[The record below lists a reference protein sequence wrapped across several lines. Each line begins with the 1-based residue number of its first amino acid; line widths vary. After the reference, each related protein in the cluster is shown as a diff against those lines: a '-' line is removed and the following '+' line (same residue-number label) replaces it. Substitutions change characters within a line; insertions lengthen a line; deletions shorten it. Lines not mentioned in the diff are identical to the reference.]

1 MAIRFGVI
9 FIDNN
14 IDNFFNDRR
23 KTKQQ
28 LIRSILERKSGLDF
42 IRFIEA
48 TASYTNLERK
58 RKLSFEEC
66 AVFYTDADFV
76 RIEREITSFLVFQ
89 NDRSVT
95 LNNDLSATFNLKNYL
110 LVLAKKF
117 YCSVCYCEN
126 INTQKIEWISTNHSD
141 FGEIL
146 QEFSDI
152 TSLSPNEL
160 PQFLTDLKDKII
172 EFNFHK
178 KIINNGLPFGIIFI
192 VSDPENLID
201 INDKNKKLESCFHYY
216 ENSHLLYFPIITESY
231 LILDNLK
238 SYFIFQNENEKP
250 FNLKQHL
257 LELKKELGFEPS
269 GIFYC
274 ENASTHKIEL
284 ISNEPKD
291 FKGVLLEFL
300 QITSLSPNELPQFLA
315 NFKFSKSTYGID
327 KAEFSLSSL
336 SLENMTLIDNLSTLK
351 RNIKNTFDRYSWHG
365 YSKIP
370 QEKRITQ
377 IKKQV
382 SEECKV
388 NPFFHSWRV
397 SSEQNRKVN
406 KIAEDLK
413 NGKIVGEKIIDNV
426 FDINASYCFITPED
440 LKNLKER
447 LFIQQDIDI
456 THVINQKK
464 GEAFDHILINDIKY
478 NLLDNTFHFIFN
490 VDNSSQ
496 LTIKVPRKDL
506 ENYELPNTKKDIFN
520 NLINI
525 RRIDENLIL
534 KNNEEITNDL
544 NPSLEQLKTQEFPLS
559 DAITK
564 AINQKEKGI
573 ALDYALINDIKY
585 NLLDN
590 TFHFIFNVGNSLL
603 KESSQLIIE
612 VPREALDLENVDR
625 LIENT
630 LSSHHVCFCSEI
642 HSVCSEIHSVC
653 SENSLIC
660 HLNQGSYIIDLHLID
675 D

>member
-28 LIRSILERKSGLDF
+28 LIRSILEHKSGLDF

-95 LNNDLSATFNLKNYL
+95 LNNDPSATFNLKNYL

-146 QEFSDI
+146 HEFSDI
-152 TSLSPNEL
+152 TSYEL

-178 KIINNGLPFGIIFI
+178 KIINNSLPFGIIFI

-216 ENSHLLYFPIITESY
+216 ENSHFLYFPIITESY

-238 SYFIFQNENEKP
+238 SYFIFQNENDKP

-257 LELKKELGFEPS
+257 LKLKKELGFEPS

-284 ISNEPKD
+284 ISNEPED

-382 SEECKV
+382 SEERKV

-413 NGKIVGEKIIDNV
+413 SGKIVGEKIIDNI

-490 VDNSSQ
+490 V
-496 LTIKVPRKDL
+496 
-506 ENYELPNTKKDIFN
+506 
-520 NLINI
+520 
-525 RRIDENLIL
+525 
-534 KNNEEITNDL
+534 
-544 NPSLEQLKTQEFPLS
+544 
-559 DAITK
+559 
-564 AINQKEKGI
+564 
-573 ALDYALINDIKY
+573 
-585 NLLDN
+585 
-590 TFHFIFNVGNSLL
+590 GNSLL
-603 KESSQLIIE
+603 KEPSQLIIE

-630 LSSHHVCFCSEI
+630 LSSHRVCF
-642 HSVCSEIHSVC
+642 CSEIHSVC

>member
-1 MAIRFGVI
+1 MAIRFG
-9 FIDNN
+9 
-14 IDNFFNDRR
+14 FNDRR
-23 KTKQQ
+23 KTE
-28 LIRSILERKSGLDF
+28 LIRSILERKIGLDF

-48 TASYTNLERK
+48 TA
-58 RKLSFEEC
+58 FI
-66 AVFYTDADFV
+66 

-89 NDRSVT
+89 DDRSVT
-95 LNNDLSATFNLKNYL
+95 LNNDPSATFNLKNYL

-146 QEFSDI
+146 HEFSDI
-152 TSLSPNEL
+152 TSYEL

-178 KIINNGLPFGIIFI
+178 KIINNSLPFGIIFI

-291 FKGVLLEFL
+291 FKGVLLESL

-544 NPSLEQLKTQEFPLS
+544 NPLLEQLKTQEFPLS

-590 TFHFIFNVGNSLL
+590 TFHFIFNVDNSLL

-630 LSSHHVCFCSEI
+630 LSSHRVCF
-642 HSVCSEIHSVC
+642 CSEIHSVC

>member
-9 FIDNN
+9 FIDN

-48 TASYTNLERK
+48 TVSYTNLERK

-216 ENSHLLYFPIITESY
+216 ENSHLLYFPIITENY

-413 NGKIVGEKIIDNV
+413 SGKIVGEKIIDNV
-426 FDINASYCFITPED
+426 FDINASYCFITPEN

-544 NPSLEQLKTQEFPLS
+544 NPLLEQLKTQEFPLS

-573 ALDYALINDIKY
+573 VLDYALINDIKY
-585 NLLDN
+585 NLLYN

-625 LIENT
+625 FIENT
-630 LSSHHVCFCSEI
+630 LSSHRVCF
-642 HSVCSEIHSVC
+642 CSEIHSVC

>member
-9 FIDNN
+9 FIDN
-14 IDNFFNDRR
+14 FRE
-23 KTKQQ
+23 TEQQ
-28 LIRSILERKSGLDF
+28 LRSILKRKSEINF

-48 TASYTNLERK
+48 TASYTGIDFLE
-58 RKLSFEEC
+58 LP
-66 AVFYTDADFV
+66 TT
-76 RIEREITSFLVFQ
+76 IEITGFLVFQ
-89 NDRSVT
+89 DDRSVT
-95 LNNDLSATFNLKNYL
+95 HLTDDPSATFNLKNYL

-117 YCSVCYCEN
+117 DCSVYYCEN

-146 QEFSDI
+146 HEFSDI
-152 TSLSPNEL
+152 TFSSTNTNEL
-160 PQFLTDLKDKII
+160 PQFLTDLKDKITA
-172 EFNFHK
+172 FNFHE

-192 VSDPENLID
+192 VGDPID
-201 INDKNKKLESCFHYY
+201 IDDKTKKLESCFCSDK
-216 ENSHLLYFPIITESY
+216 NSDFSYFPIITEDY

-238 SYFIFQNENEKP
+238 SCFVFQCEPNKNDRP
-250 FNLKQHL
+250 FNLKQYL
-257 LELKKELGFEPS
+257 LRLKANLGFEPM

-274 ENASTHKIEL
+274 ENANTHKIEL
-284 ISNEPKD
+284 ISNDSD

-300 QITSLSPNELPQFLA
+300 ENIQKAPNELPQFLA
-315 NFKFSKSTYGID
+315 NFKFSKSSNGID

-336 SLENMTLIDNLSTLK
+336 SLENMTPIDNLLSTLK
-351 RNIKNTFDRYSWHG
+351 CRIKNTLKRYSWHG

-388 NPFFHSWRV
+388 EPFFHSLRV

-413 NGKIVGEKIIDNV
+413 SGKIVGEKIIDNV

-447 LFIQQDIDI
+447 LFIQKNIDI

-478 NLLDNTFHFIFN
+478 NLLDNTFHFIFD

-520 NLINI
+520 KLINI
-525 RRIDENLIL
+525 RTIDENLIL

-544 NPSLEQLKTQEFPLS
+544 NPLLEQLKTQEFLLS

-564 AINQKEKGI
+564 AINQKEEGI
-573 ALDYALINDIKY
+573 ALDYALINHIEY

-590 TFHFIFNVGNSLL
+590 TFHFIFDVGNPLL

-630 LSSHHVCFCSEI
+630 LSSHRVCF
-642 HSVCSEIHSVC
+642 CSEIHSVC

>member
-1 MAIRFGVI
+1 MAIKFGVI

-14 IDNFFNDRR
+14 IDSFFNDRR
-23 KTKQQ
+23 KTE
-28 LIRSILERKSGLDF
+28 LIRSILERKIGLDF

-48 TASYTNLERK
+48 TA
-58 RKLSFEEC
+58 FI
-66 AVFYTDADFV
+66 

-89 NDRSVT
+89 DDRSVT
-95 LNNDLSATFNLKNYL
+95 HLTDDPSATFNLKNYL

-152 TSLSPNEL
+152 TSYEL

-178 KIINNGLPFGIIFI
+178 KIINNSLPFGIIFI

-216 ENSHLLYFPIITESY
+216 ENSYLLYFPIITESY

-238 SYFIFQNENEKP
+238 SYFIFQNENDKP

-284 ISNEPKD
+284 ISNEPED
-291 FKGVLLEFL
+291 FKGVLLEFS
-300 QITSLSPNELPQFLA
+300 QITSLSPNKLPQFLA
-315 NFKFSKSTYGID
+315 NFKFSKSSNGID

-351 RNIKNTFDRYSWHG
+351 RNIS
-365 YSKIP
+365 
-370 QEKRITQ
+370 
-377 IKKQV
+377 
-382 SEECKV
+382 
-388 NPFFHSWRV
+388 
-397 SSEQNRKVN
+397 
-406 KIAEDLK
+406 
-413 NGKIVGEKIIDNV
+413 GKIVGEKIIDNV

-520 NLINI
+520 KLINI

-544 NPSLEQLKTQEFPLS
+544 NSLLEQLKTQEFPLS

-590 TFHFIFNVGNSLL
+590 TFHFIFDVGNPLL

-625 LIENT
+625 LVENT
-630 LSSHHVCFCSEI
+630 LSPYET
-642 HSVCSEIHSVC
+642 HSVYSES
-653 SENSLIC
+653 SLVY

>member
-1 MAIRFGVI
+1 MDVFGIV
-9 FIDNN
+9 
-14 IDNFFNDRR
+14 
-23 KTKQQ
+23 KT
-28 LIRSILERKSGLDF
+28 
-42 IRFIEA
+42 
-48 TASYTNLERK
+48 
-58 RKLSFEEC
+58 
-66 AVFYTDADFV
+66 
-76 RIEREITSFLVFQ
+76 
-89 NDRSVT
+89 
-95 LNNDLSATFNLKNYL
+95 LSAL
-110 LVLAKKF
+110 
-117 YCSVCYCEN
+117 
-126 INTQKIEWISTNHSD
+126 TNK
-141 FGEIL
+141 
-146 QEFSDI
+146 Q
-152 TSLSPNEL
+152 
-160 PQFLTDLKDKII
+160 I
-172 EFNFHK
+172 EFCFHK
-178 KIINNGLPFGIIFI
+178 NIKYGGLPFGIIFI
-192 VSDPENLID
+192 AGNSDDPID
-201 INDKNKKLESCFHYY
+201 IDDKTKKLESCVCNDRNNRFDPY
-216 ENSHLLYFPIITESY
+216 PITIEDY

-238 SYFIFQNENEKP
+238 SCFIFQDKPNVVLFDNDENDRP
-250 FNLKQHL
+250 FNLKKYL
-257 LELKKELGFEPS
+257 LGLKEKLGFEPT

-274 ENASTHKIEL
+274 ENANTHKIEL
-284 ISNEPKD
+284 IGNDSD
-291 FKGVLLEFL
+291 FKGVLLEFSENMPKAPNVKYHNFL
-300 QITSLSPNELPQFLA
+300 QILKIQKSPMKKFHFLPPKNIHQFLHVIYM
-315 NFKFSKSTYGID
+315 KS
-327 KAEFSLSSL
+327 
-336 SLENMTLIDNLSTLK
+336 LK
-351 RNIKNTFDRYSWHG
+351 KRVRYTFDRYSWHG

-388 NPFFHSWRV
+388 EPFFHSLRV

-520 NLINI
+520 KLINI
-525 RRIDENLIL
+525 RTIDENLIL

-544 NPSLEQLKTQEFPLS
+544 NPLLGQLKTQEFLLS
-559 DAITK
+559 DTITK

-573 ALDYALINDIKY
+573 ALDYALINHIKY

-590 TFHFIFNVGNSLL
+590 TFHFIFNAGNSLL

-625 LIENT
+625 LVENT
-630 LSSHHVCFCSEI
+630 LSPYET
-642 HSVCSEIHSVC
+642 HSVYSES
-653 SENSLIC
+653 SLVY
-660 HLNQGSYIIDLHLID
+660 HLNKGSYIIDLHLID

>member
-9 FIDNN
+9 FIDN
-14 IDNFFNDRR
+14 FRE
-23 KTKQQ
+23 TEQQ
-28 LIRSILERKSGLDF
+28 LRSILKRKSEINF

-48 TASYTNLERK
+48 TASYTGIDFLE
-58 RKLSFEEC
+58 LP
-66 AVFYTDADFV
+66 TT
-76 RIEREITSFLVFQ
+76 IEITGFLVFQ
-89 NDRSVT
+89 DDRSVT
-95 LNNDLSATFNLKNYL
+95 HLTDDPSATFNLKNYL

-300 QITSLSPNELPQFLA
+300 QITSLYPNELPQFLA

-413 NGKIVGEKIIDNV
+413 NGKIVGKKIIDNV

-544 NPSLEQLKTQEFPLS
+544 NPLLEQLKTQEFPLS

-573 ALDYALINDIKY
+573 VLDYALINDIKY

-590 TFHFIFNVGNSLL
+590 TFHFIFDVGNSLL

-625 LIENT
+625 FIENT
-630 LSSHHVCFCSEI
+630 LSSHRVCF
-642 HSVCSEIHSVC
+642 CSEIHSVC

>member
-9 FIDNN
+9 FIDN
-14 IDNFFNDRR
+14 FRE
-23 KTKQQ
+23 TEQQ
-28 LIRSILERKSGLDF
+28 LRSILKRKSEINF

-48 TASYTNLERK
+48 TASYTGIDFLE
-58 RKLSFEEC
+58 LP
-66 AVFYTDADFV
+66 TT
-76 RIEREITSFLVFQ
+76 IEITGFLVFQ
-89 NDRSVT
+89 DDRSVT
-95 LNNDLSATFNLKNYL
+95 HLTDDPSATFNLKNYL

-117 YCSVCYCEN
+117 DCSVYYCEN

-146 QEFSDI
+146 HEFSDI
-152 TSLSPNEL
+152 TFSSTNTNEL
-160 PQFLTDLKDKII
+160 LQFLTDLKDKII
-172 EFNFHK
+172 AFNFHE

-192 VSDPENLID
+192 VGDPID
-201 INDKNKKLESCFHYY
+201 IDDKNKKLESCFHYY
-216 ENSHLLYFPIITESY
+216 ENSHFLYFPIITESY

-238 SYFIFQNENEKP
+238 SYFIFQNENDKP

-257 LELKKELGFEPS
+257 LKLKKELGFEPS

-284 ISNEPKD
+284 ISNEPEG

-336 SLENMTLIDNLSTLK
+336 SLENMTPIDNLLSTLK
-351 RNIKNTFDRYSWHG
+351 CRIKNTLDRYSWHG

-413 NGKIVGEKIIDNV
+413 NGKIVGKKIIDNV

-544 NPSLEQLKTQEFPLS
+544 NPLLEQLKTQEFPLS

-573 ALDYALINDIKY
+573 VLDYALINDIKY

-590 TFHFIFNVGNSLL
+590 TFHFIFDVGNSLL

-630 LSSHHVCFCSEI
+630 LSSHRVCF
-642 HSVCSEIHSVC
+642 CSEIHSVC

>member
-413 NGKIVGEKIIDNV
+413 SGKIVGEKIIDNV

-478 NLLDNTFHFIFN
+478 D
-490 VDNSSQ
+490 
-496 LTIKVPRKDL
+496 
-506 ENYELPNTKKDIFN
+506 
-520 NLINI
+520 
-525 RRIDENLIL
+525 
-534 KNNEEITNDL
+534 
-544 NPSLEQLKTQEFPLS
+544 
-559 DAITK
+559 
-564 AINQKEKGI
+564 
-573 ALDYALINDIKY
+573 
-585 NLLDN
+585 LLDN

-630 LSSHHVCFCSEI
+630 LSSHRVCF
-642 HSVCSEIHSVC
+642 CSEIHSVC

>member
-9 FIDNN
+9 FIDN
-14 IDNFFNDRR
+14 FRE
-23 KTKQQ
+23 TEQQ
-28 LIRSILERKSGLDF
+28 LRSILKRKSEINF

-48 TASYTNLERK
+48 TASYTGIDFLE
-58 RKLSFEEC
+58 LP
-66 AVFYTDADFV
+66 TT
-76 RIEREITSFLVFQ
+76 IEITGFLVFQ
-89 NDRSVT
+89 DDRSVT
-95 LNNDLSATFNLKNYL
+95 HLTDDPSATFNLKNYL

-117 YCSVCYCEN
+117 DCSVYYCEN

-146 QEFSDI
+146 HEFSDI
-152 TSLSPNEL
+152 TFSSTNTNEL

-172 EFNFHK
+172 AFNFHE

-192 VSDPENLID
+192 VGDPID
-201 INDKNKKLESCFHYY
+201 IDDKTKKLESCFCSDK
-216 ENSHLLYFPIITESY
+216 NSDFSYFPIITEDY

-238 SYFIFQNENEKP
+238 SCFVFQCEPNKNDRP
-250 FNLKQHL
+250 FNLKQYL
-257 LELKKELGFEPS
+257 LRLKVNLGFEPM

-274 ENASTHKIEL
+274 ENANTHKIEL
-284 ISNEPKD
+284 ISNDSD

-300 QITSLSPNELPQFLA
+300 ENIQKAPNELPQFLA
-315 NFKFSKSTYGID
+315 NFKFSKSSNGID

-336 SLENMTLIDNLSTLK
+336 SLENMTPIDNLLSTLK
-351 RNIKNTFDRYSWHG
+351 CRIKNTLKRYSWHG

-388 NPFFHSWRV
+388 EPFFHSLRV

-413 NGKIVGEKIIDNV
+413 SGKIVGEKIIDNV

-447 LFIQQDIDI
+447 LFIQKNIDI

-520 NLINI
+520 KLINI
-525 RRIDENLIL
+525 RTIDENLIL

-544 NPSLEQLKTQEFPLS
+544 NPLLGQLKTQEFLLS
-559 DAITK
+559 DTITK
-564 AINQKEKGI
+564 AINQKEEGI
-573 ALDYALINDIKY
+573 ALDYALINHIEY

-590 TFHFIFNVGNSLL
+590 TFHFIFDVGNPLL

-612 VPREALDLENVDR
+612 VPREALDLENIDR
-625 LIENT
+625 LIKNT
-630 LSSHHVCFCSEI
+630 LSPYDNI
-642 HSVCSEIHSVC
+642 L
-653 SENSLIC
+653 SENSLIY
-660 HLNQGSYIIDLHLID
+660 HLNQGSYIIDLRLID

>member
-284 ISNEPKD
+284 ISNETKD

-642 HSVCSEIHSVC
+642 HSVCSE
-653 SENSLIC
+653 NSLIC

>member
-642 HSVCSEIHSVC
+642 HSVCSE
-653 SENSLIC
+653 NSLIC
-660 HLNQGSYIIDLHLID
+660 HLNQGSYIIDLHLI
-675 D
+675 

>member
-23 KTKQQ
+23 KTE

-95 LNNDLSATFNLKNYL
+95 LNNDPSATFNLKNYL

-160 PQFLTDLKDKII
+160 PQFLADLKDKII

-178 KIINNGLPFGIIFI
+178 KIINNNLPFGIIFI

-284 ISNEPKD
+284 ISNEHKD

-336 SLENMTLIDNLSTLK
+336 SLENMTPIDNLLSTLK
-351 RNIKNTFDRYSWHG
+351 CRIKNTLKRYSWHG

-397 SSEQNRKVN
+397 RSEQNRKVN

-413 NGKIVGEKIIDNV
+413 SGKIVGEKIIDNV

-440 LKNLKER
+440 LKNLKEQ

-520 NLINI
+520 KLINI
-525 RRIDENLIL
+525 RTIDENLIL
-534 KNNEEITNDL
+534 KNNKEITNDL
-544 NPSLEQLKTQEFPLS
+544 NPLLGQLKTQEFPLS

-590 TFHFIFNVGNSLL
+590 TFHFIFDVGNSLL

-630 LSSHHVCFCSEI
+630 LSSHRVCF
-642 HSVCSEIHSVC
+642 CSEIHSVC

>member
-9 FIDNN
+9 FIDN
-14 IDNFFNDRR
+14 FRE
-23 KTKQQ
+23 TEQQ
-28 LIRSILERKSGLDF
+28 LRSILKRKSEINF

-48 TASYTNLERK
+48 TASYTGIDFLE
-58 RKLSFEEC
+58 LP
-66 AVFYTDADFV
+66 TT
-76 RIEREITSFLVFQ
+76 IEITGFLVFQ
-89 NDRSVT
+89 DDRSVT
-95 LNNDLSATFNLKNYL
+95 HLTDDPSATFNLKNYL

-117 YCSVCYCEN
+117 DCSVYYCEN

-146 QEFSDI
+146 HEFSDI
-152 TSLSPNEL
+152 TFSSTNTNEL
-160 PQFLTDLKDKII
+160 PQFLTDLKDKITA
-172 EFNFHK
+172 FNFHE

-192 VSDPENLID
+192 VGDPID
-201 INDKNKKLESCFHYY
+201 IDDKTKKLESCFCSDK
-216 ENSHLLYFPIITESY
+216 NSDFSYFPIITEDY

-238 SYFIFQNENEKP
+238 SCFVFQCEPNKNDRP
-250 FNLKQHL
+250 FNLKQYL
-257 LELKKELGFEPS
+257 LRLKANLGFEPM

-274 ENASTHKIEL
+274 ENANTHKIEL
-284 ISNEPKD
+284 ISNDSD

-413 NGKIVGEKIIDNV
+413 SGKIVGEKIIDNV

-447 LFIQQDIDI
+447 LFIQKNIDI

-478 NLLDNTFHFIFN
+478 NLLDNTFHFIFD

-520 NLINI
+520 KLINI
-525 RRIDENLIL
+525 RTIDENLIL

-544 NPSLEQLKTQEFPLS
+544 NPLLGQLKTQEFLLS
-559 DAITK
+559 DTITK
-564 AINQKEKGI
+564 AINQKEEGI
-573 ALDYALINDIKY
+573 ALDYALINHIEY

-590 TFHFIFNVGNSLL
+590 TFHFIFDVGNPLL

-612 VPREALDLENVDR
+612 VPREALDLENIDR
-625 LIENT
+625 LIKNT
-630 LSSHHVCFCSEI
+630 LSPYDNI
-642 HSVCSEIHSVC
+642 L
-653 SENSLIC
+653 SENSLIY

>member
-413 NGKIVGEKIIDNV
+413 SGKIVGEKIIDNI

-478 NLLDNTFHFIFN
+478 NLLDNTFHFIF
-490 VDNSSQ
+490 D
-496 LTIKVPRKDL
+496 
-506 ENYELPNTKKDIFN
+506 
-520 NLINI
+520 
-525 RRIDENLIL
+525 
-534 KNNEEITNDL
+534 
-544 NPSLEQLKTQEFPLS
+544 
-559 DAITK
+559 
-564 AINQKEKGI
+564 
-573 ALDYALINDIKY
+573 
-585 NLLDN
+585 
-590 TFHFIFNVGNSLL
+590 VGNSLL

-625 LIENT
+625 LIENM
-630 LSSHHVCFCSEI
+630 LSSHRVCF
-642 HSVCSEIHSVC
+642 CSEIHSVC

>member
-23 KTKQQ
+23 KTE

-76 RIEREITSFLVFQ
+76 RVEREITSFLVFQ

-95 LNNDLSATFNLKNYL
+95 LNNDPSATFNLKNYL

-146 QEFSDI
+146 
-152 TSLSPNEL
+152 
-160 PQFLTDLKDKII
+160 
-172 EFNFHK
+172 
-178 KIINNGLPFGIIFI
+178 
-192 VSDPENLID
+192 
-201 INDKNKKLESCFHYY
+201 
-216 ENSHLLYFPIITESY
+216 

-284 ISNEPKD
+284 ISNEHKD

-397 SSEQNRKVN
+397 RSEQNRKVN

-413 NGKIVGEKIIDNV
+413 SGKIVGEKIIDNV

-440 LKNLKER
+440 LKNLKEQ

-478 NLLDNTFHFIFN
+478 NLLDNTFHFIF
-490 VDNSSQ
+490 D
-496 LTIKVPRKDL
+496 
-506 ENYELPNTKKDIFN
+506 
-520 NLINI
+520 
-525 RRIDENLIL
+525 
-534 KNNEEITNDL
+534 
-544 NPSLEQLKTQEFPLS
+544 
-559 DAITK
+559 
-564 AINQKEKGI
+564 
-573 ALDYALINDIKY
+573 
-585 NLLDN
+585 
-590 TFHFIFNVGNSLL
+590 VGNSLL

-630 LSSHHVCFCSEI
+630 LSPYET
-642 HSVCSEIHSVC
+642 HSVYSES
-653 SENSLIC
+653 SLVY
-660 HLNQGSYIIDLHLID
+660 HLNQGSYIIDPHLID

>member
-160 PQFLTDLKDKII
+160 PQFL
-172 EFNFHK
+172 
-178 KIINNGLPFGIIFI
+178 
-192 VSDPENLID
+192 
-201 INDKNKKLESCFHYY
+201 
-216 ENSHLLYFPIITESY
+216 
-231 LILDNLK
+231 
-238 SYFIFQNENEKP
+238 
-250 FNLKQHL
+250 
-257 LELKKELGFEPS
+257 
-269 GIFYC
+269 
-274 ENASTHKIEL
+274 
-284 ISNEPKD
+284 
-291 FKGVLLEFL
+291 
-300 QITSLSPNELPQFLA
+300 A

-327 KAEFSLSSL
+327 KAEFSLLSL

-642 HSVCSEIHSVC
+642 HSVCSE
-653 SENSLIC
+653 NSLC

>member
-23 KTKQQ
+23 KTE
-28 LIRSILERKSGLDF
+28 LIRSILERKIGLDF

-48 TASYTNLERK
+48 TA
-58 RKLSFEEC
+58 FI
-66 AVFYTDADFV
+66 

-89 NDRSVT
+89 DDRSVT
-95 LNNDLSATFNLKNYL
+95 LNNDPSATFNLKNYL

-146 QEFSDI
+146 HEFSDI
-152 TSLSPNEL
+152 TSYEL

-178 KIINNGLPFGIIFI
+178 KIINNSLPFGIIFI

-291 FKGVLLEFL
+291 FKGVLLESL

-544 NPSLEQLKTQEFPLS
+544 NPLLEQLKTQEFPLS

-590 TFHFIFNVGNSLL
+590 TFHFIFNVDNSLL

-630 LSSHHVCFCSEI
+630 LSSHRVCF
-642 HSVCSEIHSVC
+642 CSEIHSVC

>member
-413 NGKIVGEKIIDNV
+413 SGKIVGEKIIDNV

-544 NPSLEQLKTQEFPLS
+544 NPLLEQLKTQEFPLS

-573 ALDYALINDIKY
+573 VLDYALINDIKY

-630 LSSHHVCFCSEI
+630 LSSHRVCF
-642 HSVCSEIHSVC
+642 CSEIHSVC

>member
-1 MAIRFGVI
+1 MTIRFGII
-9 FIDNN
+9 FIDNFIGS
-14 IDNFFNDRR
+14 IDDRE
-23 KTKQQ
+23 TKQ
-28 LIRSILERKSGLDF
+28 LRSILKRKSELDF

-48 TASYTNLERK
+48 TASYTNLK
-58 RKLSFEEC
+58 RNRELSFEEC
-66 AVFYTDADFV
+66 AVFYADADFV
-76 RIEREITSFLVFQ
+76 RVERTITSFLVFQ

-95 LNNDLSATFNLKNYL
+95 LNNEPSATFNLRNYL

-117 YCSVCYCEN
+117 NCNVCYCEN
-126 INTQKIEWISTNHSD
+126 ANTHKIELISTDHSD

-146 QEFSDI
+146 HEFSDI
-152 TSLSPNEL
+152 AFSATNTNEL

-192 VSDPENLID
+192 VGDPKNLVDID
-201 INDKNKKLESCFHYY
+201 NKNKKLESCFHYY
-216 ENSHLLYFPIITESY
+216 ENNRFLYFPIITEDY

-238 SYFIFQNENEKP
+238 SYFIFQNEPSVTLFNDDENDKP

-274 ENASTHKIEL
+274 ENANTHKIEL

-291 FKGVLLEFL
+291 FKGVLLEFSE
-300 QITSLSPNELPQFLA
+300 ITSLSPNKLPQFLA
-315 NFKFSKSTYGID
+315 NFKNLKSPNGID

-336 SLENMTLIDNLSTLK
+336 SLENMTPIDNLSSTLK
-351 RNIKNTFDRYSWHG
+351 RNIENTFKRYSWHG

-370 QEKRITQ
+370 QEKMIAV

-382 SEECKV
+382 NEEFKI
-388 NPFFHSWRV
+388 NPFFNSWRV
-397 SSEQNRKVN
+397 SSEQNRKIN

-413 NGKIVGEKIIDNV
+413 SGKIVGEKIIDNV
-426 FDINASYCFITPED
+426 FDANASYCFIAPED

-447 LFIQQDIDI
+447 LFIQQNIDI

-520 NLINI
+520 KLINI
-525 RRIDENLIL
+525 RCIDENLIL

-544 NPSLEQLKTQEFPLS
+544 NPLFGQLKTQAFPLS

-573 ALDYALINDIKY
+573 ALDYVSINDIKY
-585 NLLDN
+585 NLIDN
-590 TFHFIFNVGNSLL
+590 TFHFIFNVGNPLL
-603 KESSQLIIE
+603 KESSQFIIE
-612 VPREALDLENVDR
+612 VPREALDLENIDS
-625 LIENT
+625 LIKNT
-630 LSSHHVCFCSEI
+630 LSPSPYNI
-642 HSVCSEIHSVC
+642 L
-653 SENSLIC
+653 SENSLIY
-660 HLNQGSYIIDLHLID
+660 HLDQGSYIIDLHLID

>member
-1 MAIRFGVI
+1 MLSKNF
-9 FIDNN
+9 NN
-14 IDNFFNDRR
+14 SRNIW
-23 KTKQQ
+23 
-28 LIRSILERKSGLDF
+28 
-42 IRFIEA
+42 
-48 TASYTNLERK
+48 
-58 RKLSFEEC
+58 
-66 AVFYTDADFV
+66 
-76 RIEREITSFLVFQ
+76 
-89 NDRSVT
+89 
-95 LNNDLSATFNLKNYL
+95 
-110 LVLAKKF
+110 
-117 YCSVCYCEN
+117 YCEN
-126 INTQKIEWISTNHSD
+126 FVRNKVNKQ
-141 FGEIL
+141 
-146 QEFSDI
+146 
-152 TSLSPNEL
+152 
-160 PQFLTDLKDKII
+160 I
-172 EFNFHK
+172 EFYFHK
-178 KIINNGLPFGIIFI
+178 RINNDGLPFGIIFI
-192 VSDPENLID
+192 VGDPID
-201 INDKNKKLESCFHYY
+201 IDDKTKKLESCFCSDK
-216 ENSHLLYFPIITESY
+216 NSDFSYFPIITEDY

-238 SYFIFQNENEKP
+238 SCFVFQCEPNKNDRP
-250 FNLKQHL
+250 FNLKQYL
-257 LELKKELGFEPS
+257 LRLKANLGFEPM

-274 ENASTHKIEL
+274 ENANTHKIEL
-284 ISNEPKD
+284 ISNDYD

-300 QITSLSPNELPQFLA
+300 ENIQKAPNEIPQFLT
-315 NFKFSKSTYGID
+315 NFKNSKIPNKKILFSATKKYPSI
-327 KAEFSLSSL
+327 SP
-336 SLENMTLIDNLSTLK
+336 NNLCEYVKK
-351 RNIKNTFDRYSWHG
+351 RVRDTFDRYCWHG

-520 NLINI
+520 KLISI

-534 KNNEEITNDL
+534 KNNKEITNDL
-544 NPSLEQLKTQEFPLS
+544 NPLLEQLKTQEFPLS

-590 TFHFIFNVGNSLL
+590 TFHFIFDVGNPLL

-630 LSSHHVCFCSEI
+630 LSSHRVCF
-642 HSVCSEIHSVC
+642 CSEIHSVC
-653 SENSLIC
+653 SENSLIY
-660 HLNQGSYIIDLHLID
+660 HLNQCSYIIDLHLID

>member
-257 LELKKELGFEPS
+257 LELKNELGFEPS

-544 NPSLEQLKTQEFPLS
+544 NPLLEQLKTQEFPLS

-630 LSSHHVCFCSEI
+630 LSSHRVCF
-642 HSVCSEIHSVC
+642 CSEIHSVC

>member
-9 FIDNN
+9 FIDN
-14 IDNFFNDRR
+14 FRE
-23 KTKQQ
+23 TEQQ
-28 LIRSILERKSGLDF
+28 LRSILKRKSEINF

-48 TASYTNLERK
+48 TA
-58 RKLSFEEC
+58 
-66 AVFYTDADFV
+66 
-76 RIEREITSFLVFQ
+76 
-89 NDRSVT
+89 
-95 LNNDLSATFNLKNYL
+95 
-110 LVLAKKF
+110 AKKF

-160 PQFLTDLKDKII
+160 PQFL
-172 EFNFHK
+172 
-178 KIINNGLPFGIIFI
+178 
-192 VSDPENLID
+192 
-201 INDKNKKLESCFHYY
+201 
-216 ENSHLLYFPIITESY
+216 
-231 LILDNLK
+231 
-238 SYFIFQNENEKP
+238 
-250 FNLKQHL
+250 
-257 LELKKELGFEPS
+257 
-269 GIFYC
+269 
-274 ENASTHKIEL
+274 
-284 ISNEPKD
+284 
-291 FKGVLLEFL
+291 
-300 QITSLSPNELPQFLA
+300 A

-336 SLENMTLIDNLSTLK
+336 SLENMTPIDNLLSTLK
-351 RNIKNTFDRYSWHG
+351 CRIKNTLDRYSWHG

-413 NGKIVGEKIIDNV
+413 NGKIVGKKIIDNV

-478 NLLDNTFHFIFN
+478 NLL
-490 VDNSSQ
+490 
-496 LTIKVPRKDL
+496 
-506 ENYELPNTKKDIFN
+506 
-520 NLINI
+520 
-525 RRIDENLIL
+525 
-534 KNNEEITNDL
+534 
-544 NPSLEQLKTQEFPLS
+544 
-559 DAITK
+559 
-564 AINQKEKGI
+564 G
-573 ALDYALINDIKY
+573 
-585 NLLDN
+585 N

-612 VPREALDLENVDR
+612 VPREALDLENIDR
-625 LIENT
+625 LVEKNHSHGS
-630 LSSHHVCFCSEI
+630 LAHHVREGSFI
-642 HSVCSEIHSVC
+642 
-653 SENSLIC
+653 LDT
-660 HLNQGSYIIDLHLID
+660 HLKE
-675 D
+675 

>member
-14 IDNFFNDRR
+14 IDSFFNDRR
-23 KTKQQ
+23 KTE
-28 LIRSILERKSGLDF
+28 LIRSILERKIGLDF

-48 TASYTNLERK
+48 TA
-58 RKLSFEEC
+58 FI
-66 AVFYTDADFV
+66 

-89 NDRSVT
+89 DDRSVT
-95 LNNDLSATFNLKNYL
+95 LNNDPSATFNLKNYL

-146 QEFSDI
+146 HEFSDI
-152 TSLSPNEL
+152 TSYEL

-178 KIINNGLPFGIIFI
+178 KIINNSLPFGIIFI

-291 FKGVLLEFL
+291 FKGVLLESL

-336 SLENMTLIDNLSTLK
+336 SLENITLIDNLSTLK

-544 NPSLEQLKTQEFPLS
+544 NPLLEQLKTQEFPLS

-590 TFHFIFNVGNSLL
+590 TFHFIFNVDNSLL

-630 LSSHHVCFCSEI
+630 LSSHRVCF
-642 HSVCSEIHSVC
+642 CSEIHSVC

>member
-9 FIDNN
+9 FIDN
-14 IDNFFNDRR
+14 FRE
-23 KTKQQ
+23 TEQQ
-28 LIRSILERKSGLDF
+28 LRSILKRKSEINF

-48 TASYTNLERK
+48 TASYTGIDFLE
-58 RKLSFEEC
+58 LP
-66 AVFYTDADFV
+66 TT
-76 RIEREITSFLVFQ
+76 IEITGFLVFQ
-89 NDRSVT
+89 DDRSVT
-95 LNNDLSATFNLKNYL
+95 HLTDDPSATFNLKNYL

-117 YCSVCYCEN
+117 DCSVYYCEN

-146 QEFSDI
+146 HEFSDI
-152 TSLSPNEL
+152 TFSSTNTNEL
-160 PQFLTDLKDKII
+160 PQFLTDLKDKITA
-172 EFNFHK
+172 FNFHE

-192 VSDPENLID
+192 VGDPID
-201 INDKNKKLESCFHYY
+201 IDDKTKKLESCFCSDK
-216 ENSHLLYFPIITESY
+216 NSDFSYFPIITEDY

-238 SYFIFQNENEKP
+238 SCFVFQCEPNKNDRP
-250 FNLKQHL
+250 FNLKQYL
-257 LELKKELGFEPS
+257 LRLKANLGFEPM

-274 ENASTHKIEL
+274 ENANTHKIEL
-284 ISNEPKD
+284 ISNDSD

-300 QITSLSPNELPQFLA
+300 ENIQKAPNELPQFLA
-315 NFKFSKSTYGID
+315 NFKFSKSSNGID

-336 SLENMTLIDNLSTLK
+336 SLENMTPIDNLLSTLK
-351 RNIKNTFDRYSWHG
+351 CRIKNTLKRYSWHG

-388 NPFFHSWRV
+388 EPFFHSLRV

-413 NGKIVGEKIIDNV
+413 SGKIVGEKIIDNV

-447 LFIQQDIDI
+447 LFIQKNIDI

-478 NLLDNTFHFIFN
+478 NLLDNTFHFIF
-490 VDNSSQ
+490 D
-496 LTIKVPRKDL
+496 
-506 ENYELPNTKKDIFN
+506 
-520 NLINI
+520 
-525 RRIDENLIL
+525 
-534 KNNEEITNDL
+534 
-544 NPSLEQLKTQEFPLS
+544 
-559 DAITK
+559 
-564 AINQKEKGI
+564 
-573 ALDYALINDIKY
+573 
-585 NLLDN
+585 
-590 TFHFIFNVGNSLL
+590 VGNPLL

-630 LSSHHVCFCSEI
+630 LSSHRVCF
-642 HSVCSEIHSVC
+642 CSEIHSVC

>member
-28 LIRSILERKSGLDF
+28 
-42 IRFIEA
+42 
-48 TASYTNLERK
+48 

-382 SEECKV
+382 SEERKV

-413 NGKIVGEKIIDNV
+413 SGKIVGEKIIDNV

-520 NLINI
+520 KLINI

-544 NPSLEQLKTQEFPLS
+544 NSLLEQLKTQEFPLS

-590 TFHFIFNVGNSLL
+590 TFHFIFDVGNPLL

-625 LIENT
+625 LVENT
-630 LSSHHVCFCSEI
+630 LSPYET
-642 HSVCSEIHSVC
+642 HSVYSES
-653 SENSLIC
+653 SLVY

>member
-413 NGKIVGEKIIDNV
+413 NCKIVGEKIIDNV

-642 HSVCSEIHSVC
+642 HSVCSE
-653 SENSLIC
+653 NSLIC

>member
-9 FIDNN
+9 FIDN
-14 IDNFFNDRR
+14 FRE
-23 KTKQQ
+23 TEQQ
-28 LIRSILERKSGLDF
+28 LRSILKRKSEINF

-48 TASYTNLERK
+48 TASYTGIDFLE
-58 RKLSFEEC
+58 LP
-66 AVFYTDADFV
+66 TT
-76 RIEREITSFLVFQ
+76 IEITGFLVFQ
-89 NDRSVT
+89 DDRSVT
-95 LNNDLSATFNLKNYL
+95 HLTDDPSATFNLKNYL

-117 YCSVCYCEN
+117 DCSVYYCEN

-146 QEFSDI
+146 HEFSDI
-152 TSLSPNEL
+152 TFSSTNTNEL

-300 QITSLSPNELPQFLA
+300 QITSLYPNELPQFLA

-413 NGKIVGEKIIDNV
+413 SGKIVGEKIIDNV

-447 LFIQQDIDI
+447 LFIQQNIDI

-464 GEAFDHILINDIKY
+464 GEAFDHVLINDIKY

-544 NPSLEQLKTQEFPLS
+544 NPLLEQLKTQEFPLS

-573 ALDYALINDIKY
+573 VLDYALINDIKY

-625 LIENT
+625 FIENT
-630 LSSHHVCFCSEI
+630 LSSHRVCF
-642 HSVCSEIHSVC
+642 CSEIHSVC

>member
-95 LNNDLSATFNLKNYL
+95 LNNDPSATFNLKNYL

-160 PQFLTDLKDKII
+160 PQFLADLKDKII

-178 KIINNGLPFGIIFI
+178 KIINNNLPFGIIFI

-388 NPFFHSWRV
+388 KPFFHSWRV

-642 HSVCSEIHSVC
+642 HSVCSE
-653 SENSLIC
+653 NSLIC
-660 HLNQGSYIIDLHLID
+660 HLNQGSYIIDLRLID

>member
-1 MAIRFGVI
+1 MEIRFGVI

-146 QEFSDI
+146 QEFSD
-152 TSLSPNEL
+152 
-160 PQFLTDLKDKII
+160 
-172 EFNFHK
+172 
-178 KIINNGLPFGIIFI
+178 
-192 VSDPENLID
+192 
-201 INDKNKKLESCFHYY
+201 
-216 ENSHLLYFPIITESY
+216 
-231 LILDNLK
+231 
-238 SYFIFQNENEKP
+238 
-250 FNLKQHL
+250 
-257 LELKKELGFEPS
+257 
-269 GIFYC
+269 
-274 ENASTHKIEL
+274 
-284 ISNEPKD
+284 
-291 FKGVLLEFL
+291 
-300 QITSLSPNELPQFLA
+300 ITSLSPNELPQFLA

-544 NPSLEQLKTQEFPLS
+544 NPLLEQLKTQEFPLS

-603 KESSQLIIE
+603 KESSHLIIE

-630 LSSHHVCFCSEI
+630 LSSHRVCF
-642 HSVCSEIHSVC
+642 CSEIHSVC

-660 HLNQGSYIIDLHLID
+660 HPNQGSYIIDLHLID

>member
-117 YCSVCYCEN
+117 YCSVYYCEN

-146 QEFSDI
+146 QEFSD
-152 TSLSPNEL
+152 
-160 PQFLTDLKDKII
+160 
-172 EFNFHK
+172 
-178 KIINNGLPFGIIFI
+178 
-192 VSDPENLID
+192 
-201 INDKNKKLESCFHYY
+201 
-216 ENSHLLYFPIITESY
+216 
-231 LILDNLK
+231 
-238 SYFIFQNENEKP
+238 
-250 FNLKQHL
+250 
-257 LELKKELGFEPS
+257 
-269 GIFYC
+269 
-274 ENASTHKIEL
+274 
-284 ISNEPKD
+284 
-291 FKGVLLEFL
+291 
-300 QITSLSPNELPQFLA
+300 ITSLSPNELPQFLA

-397 SSEQNRKVN
+397 RSEQNRKVN

-413 NGKIVGEKIIDNV
+413 SGKIVGEKIIDNV

-447 LFIQQDIDI
+447 LL
-456 THVINQKK
+456 KC
-464 GEAFDHILINDIKY
+464 
-478 NLLDNTFHFIFN
+478 
-490 VDNSSQ
+490 
-496 LTIKVPRKDL
+496 L
-506 ENYELPNTKKDIFN
+506 EKI
-520 NLINI
+520 
-525 RRIDENLIL
+525 
-534 KNNEEITNDL
+534 
-544 NPSLEQLKTQEFPLS
+544 
-559 DAITK
+559 
-564 AINQKEKGI
+564 
-573 ALDYALINDIKY
+573 
-585 NLLDN
+585 
-590 TFHFIFNVGNSLL
+590 
-603 KESSQLIIE
+603 
-612 VPREALDLENVDR
+612 
-625 LIENT
+625 
-630 LSSHHVCFCSEI
+630 
-642 HSVCSEIHSVC
+642 
-653 SENSLIC
+653 
-660 HLNQGSYIIDLHLID
+660 
-675 D
+675 

>member
-117 YCSVCYCEN
+117 YCSVYYCEN

-397 SSEQNRKVN
+397 RSEQNRKVN

-413 NGKIVGEKIIDNV
+413 SGKIVGEKIIDNV

-520 NLINI
+520 KLINI

-544 NPSLEQLKTQEFPLS
+544 NPLLEQLKTQEFPLS

-590 TFHFIFNVGNSLL
+590 TFHFIFDVGNPLL

-612 VPREALDLENVDR
+612 VPREALDLENIDR
-625 LIENT
+625 LIKNT
-630 LSSHHVCFCSEI
+630 LSPYDNI
-642 HSVCSEIHSVC
+642 L
-653 SENSLIC
+653 SENSLIY
-660 HLNQGSYIIDLHLID
+660 HLNQGSYIIDLRLID

>member
-250 FNLKQHL
+250 FNLKQYL

-382 SEECKV
+382 SEERKV

-413 NGKIVGEKIIDNV
+413 SGKIVGEKIIDNI

-490 VDNSSQ
+490 V
-496 LTIKVPRKDL
+496 
-506 ENYELPNTKKDIFN
+506 
-520 NLINI
+520 
-525 RRIDENLIL
+525 
-534 KNNEEITNDL
+534 
-544 NPSLEQLKTQEFPLS
+544 
-559 DAITK
+559 
-564 AINQKEKGI
+564 
-573 ALDYALINDIKY
+573 
-585 NLLDN
+585 
-590 TFHFIFNVGNSLL
+590 GNSLL

-630 LSSHHVCFCSEI
+630 LSSHRVCF
-642 HSVCSEIHSVC
+642 CSEIHSVC

>member
-642 HSVCSEIHSVC
+642 HSVCSE
-653 SENSLIC
+653 NSLIC
-660 HLNQGSYIIDLHLID
+660 HLNQGSLYH
-675 D
+675 